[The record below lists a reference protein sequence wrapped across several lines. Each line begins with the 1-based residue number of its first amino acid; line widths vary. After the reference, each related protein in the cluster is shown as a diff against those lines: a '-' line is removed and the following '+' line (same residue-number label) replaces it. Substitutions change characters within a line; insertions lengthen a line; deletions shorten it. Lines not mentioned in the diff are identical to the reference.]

1 MYQFYSELGK
11 KVNIR
16 ISVDGYGEAHD
27 VNRKTADGR
36 GSWALVKKN
45 LPAYRE
51 LMEKYKVKTNIVATL
66 NRASIEGLFDNSTK
80 IYEITRMP
88 VAFLFV
94 HEEDWTPKDFEKIK
108 EQVSR
113 LHDYSIRNGTR
124 FGISNIEAI
133 RQGNNNSQGFQS
145 ICGAGIASITVNYQ
159 GGIYPCHR
167 CCYNDMG
174 DFYKMGSLDTGI
186 SYARRAFINEINNL
200 DMLPSQVPKVPPCYP
215 KKLSFLLFYK

>member
-1 MYQFYSELGK
+1 M
-11 KVNIR
+11 R
-16 ISVDGYGEAHD
+16 
-27 VNRKTADGR
+27 
-36 GSWALVKKN
+36 
-45 LPAYRE
+45 LPGCPWPFF
-51 LMEKYKVKTNIVATL
+51 L
-66 NRASIEGLFDNSTK
+66 STK
-80 IYEITRMP
+80 KTG
-88 VAFLFV
+88 L
-94 HEEDWTPKDFEKIK
+94 KDFEKIK

-167 CCYNDMG
+167 CYYNDMG

-200 DMLPSQVPKVPPCYP
+200 DMLPPKCRKCHPAIRKNCHFCFSTNKNAYNNPHYVPNTYCLLMKELYYLLLEKENRVRDSQVSICQILMK
-215 KKLSFLLFYK
+215 